1 MKGRKRKLYAISDL
15 HLPLA
20 NDIRLTKFG
29 AHWEQHEEVLARKW
43 DEVIDADD
51 IVLVPGDISWA
62 QTANRAKP
70 DMEWLGQRTGE
81 MYVSQGNHDRW
92 WRSRKRLKEI
102 LPENAHSVHD
112 AWQPFFG
119 GWIAATVGMTSPKDE
134 FFGSYEKKKWPKALK
149 RVESLM
155 DDLAE
160 LRRKRPVPF
169 VILLMHYP
177 PCSGDG
183 EASEIAGLIEES
195 PVDLCLYGHF
205 HRKEEWENAWQHTRG
220 GTSWRFVAGDAL
232 GFEPTL
238 IGMLDDEELIV
249 EPDVKPEY
257 PTVRKVARDE
267 LSRTNSSEE
276 SESATSNTTETTRS

>member
-20 NDIRLTKFG
+20 NEIRLTKFG
-29 AHWEQHEEVLARKW
+29 SHWEQHEKVLAQQW
-43 DEVIDADD
+43 DETITDD
-51 IVLVPGDISWA
+51 DVVLVPGDISWA
-62 QTANRAKP
+62 QTANRAEP
-70 DMEWLGQRTGE
+70 DMDWLGERPGE
-81 MYVSQGNHDRW
+81 IYVSQGNHDRW

-102 LPENAHSVHD
+102 LPDNAHSVHD
-112 AWQPFFG
+112 EWQPFFG
-119 GWIAATVGMTSPKDE
+119 GWIGATVGMTSPDDD
-134 FFGSYEKKKWPKALK
+134 FFGDYEKKKWPKALK
-149 RVESLM
+149 RVEKLM

-183 EASEIAGLIEES
+183 EASEIAGLIGES
-195 PVDLCLYGHF
+195 PVDLCVYGHF
-205 HRKEEWENAWQHTRG
+205 HRKEEWENAWHDTRE

-238 IGMLDDEELIV
+238 IGALEDDELV
-249 EPDVKPEY
+249 VRPDSEPEY
-257 PTVRKVARDE
+257 PAVKRVARDE
-267 LSRTNSSEE
+267 LSRTISSEG
-276 SESATSNTTETTRS
+276 SKSTSNTTETTRS